1 MFSDTKYNV
10 LHVPSTH
17 RSILKQPTTIYIG
30 APPPS
35 RGESFSRNPMPGAFT
50 SHSVNLF
57 SRKCQLCANSLG
69 GGENTNMNITIRG
82 GREGQEN
89 LHLALGMGSQRKH
102 STTHFLNA
110 DWIIRRT
117 SRRETPALLSCREIP
132 TSRCYDSRENNAFS
146 HICFV
151 LPLPLPV
158 K

>member
-30 APPPS
+30 ALPS

-82 GREGQEN
+82 GEKG
-89 LHLALGMGSQRKH
+89 K
-102 STTHFLNA
+102 
-110 DWIIRRT
+110 RT
-117 SRRETPALLSCREIP
+117 FILL
-132 TSRCYDSRENNAFS
+132 
-146 HICFV
+146 
-151 LPLPLPV
+151 
-158 K
+158 